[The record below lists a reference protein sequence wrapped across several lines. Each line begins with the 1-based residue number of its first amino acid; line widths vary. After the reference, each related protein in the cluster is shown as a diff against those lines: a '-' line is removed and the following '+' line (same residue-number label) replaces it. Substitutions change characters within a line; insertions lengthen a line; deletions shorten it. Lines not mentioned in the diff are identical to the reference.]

1 MKYIVKKVLT
11 LIITLLIVSLLAF
24 LAFSVIPGDPTT
36 KMLGTEATEEAK
48 AALRAELGLDRPVF
62 VRYIDWLFSF
72 IGGDFGTSYNYN
84 MPVSE
89 MLADKLPITAAL
101 TVMGFALTV
110 IIALPLGLFA
120 GSIKNKA
127 ADTATTAANQV
138 VMSIPAFFIGI
149 MICYLCGNVL
159 KMFVPGMF
167 VSYNE
172 NPAAFVKYLSFAALS
187 IAIPRAA
194 MTIKMLKG
202 SISSEMAKNY
212 VITATSRGNSR
223 VMVLIKHV
231 FKNALVPVISFLAVS
246 LAEIMT
252 GAIIIEQVFTIPGI
266 GRLLLSSISSRDFP
280 VVLAIVVIM
289 ASWIVI
295 INFVADVLYQLIDP
309 RIRIK

>member
-1 MKYIVKKVLT
+1 MKYIIKKVLT

-36 KMLGTEATEEAK
+36 KMLGTEASDEAK
-48 AALRAELGLDRPVF
+48 AQLRAELGLDRPVF
-62 VRYIDWLFSF
+62 IRYIDWLFDF
-72 IGGDFGTSYNYN
+72 IRGDFGTSYSYS
-84 MPVSE
+84 MPVSQ

-101 TVMGFALTV
+101 TVMSFALTV
-110 IIALPLGLFA
+110 VIALPIGLLF
-120 GSIKNKA
+120 GSIRSKGL
-127 ADTATTAANQV
+127 DTAATTANQV

-149 MICYLCGNVL
+149 MVCYLCGNIL

-167 VSYNE
+167 VQYSE
-172 NPAAFVKYLSFAALS
+172 NPSEFVKYLAFASLS

-194 MTIKMLKG
+194 MAIKMLKG
-202 SISSEMAKNY
+202 SIASEMTKNY
-212 VITATSRGNSR
+212 VLTATARGNSR
-223 VMVLIKHV
+223 LSVLIKHV

-280 VVLAIVVIM
+280 VVLAIVVIL

>member
-1 MKYIVKKVLT
+1 MKYIIKKVLT

-36 KMLGTEATEEAK
+36 KMLGTEATDEAK
-48 AALRAELGLDRPVF
+48 AQLRAELGLDRPVF
-62 VRYIDWLFSF
+62 IRYIDWLFNF
-72 IGGDFGTSYNYN
+72 IKGDFGTSYSYS
-84 MPVSE
+84 MPVSQ

-101 TVMGFALTV
+101 TVMSFALTV
-110 IIALPLGLFA
+110 VIALPIGLLF
-120 GSIKNKA
+120 GSIRSKGL
-127 ADTATTAANQV
+127 DTAATAANQV

-149 MICYLCGNVL
+149 MICYLCGNIL

-167 VSYNE
+167 VQYSE
-172 NPAAFVKYLSFAALS
+172 NPAEFVKYLAFASLS

-194 MTIKMLKG
+194 MAIKMLKG
-202 SISSEMAKNY
+202 SISSEMTKNY
-212 VITATSRGNSR
+212 VLTATARGNSR
-223 VMVLIKHV
+223 ISVLIKHV

-280 VVLAIVVIM
+280 VVLAIVVIL

-295 INFVADVLYQLIDP
+295 INFVADILYQLIDP

>member
-1 MKYIVKKVLT
+1 MKFIVKKVLT
-11 LIITLLIVSLLAF
+11 LIITLLTVSLLAF

-36 KMLGTEATEEAK
+36 KILGTEATAEAK
-48 AALRAELGLDRPVF
+48 AELRAELGLDRPVLI
-62 VRYIDWLFSF
+62 RYIDWLLNF
-72 IGGDFGTSYNYN
+72 IKGDFGTSYNYN
-84 MPVSE
+84 MSVKE

-101 TVMGFALTV
+101 AVMSFGFTVLLA
-110 IIALPLGLFA
+110 IPLGLIF
-120 GSIKNKA
+120 GGVKNKA
-127 ADTATTAANQV
+127 LDTASTAANQV
-138 VMSIPAFFIGI
+138 IMSIPAFFIGI
-149 MICYLCGNVL
+149 LICYLCGNVL

-167 VSYNE
+167 ISYKDNVFE
-172 NPAAFVKYLSFAALS
+172 FVKYLSFAALS

-202 SISSEMAKNY
+202 SISSELGKSYVLTAK
-212 VITATSRGNSR
+212 AKGNSR
-223 VMVLIKHV
+223 AMILVRHV

-252 GAIIIEQVFTIPGI
+252 SAIVIEQVFTIPGV

-280 VVLAIVVIM
+280 VVLTIVVIM

-295 INFVADVLYQLIDP
+295 INFLADLVYQAIDP

>member
-1 MKYIVKKVLT
+1 MKFIVKKILT

-36 KMLGTEATEEAK
+36 KILGTEATEEAK

-62 VRYIDWLFSF
+62 IRYIDWLFNF
-72 IGGDFGTSYNYN
+72 VRGDFGKSYNYN
-84 MPVSE
+84 MSVNE

-101 TVMGFALTV
+101 AVMSFAFTIV
-110 IIALPLGLFA
+110 ISIPLGLLF
-120 GSIKNKA
+120 GGIRSKA
-127 ADTATTAANQV
+127 ADTASTAANQV

-149 MICYLCGNVL
+149 MVCYLCGNVL
-159 KMFVPGMF
+159 KIFVPGMF
-167 VSYNE
+167 ISYKE
-172 NPAAFVKYLSFAALS
+172 NALEFVKYLSFAALS
-187 IAIPRAA
+187 IAIPRSA
-194 MTIKMLKG
+194 MAVKMLKG
-202 SISSEMAKNY
+202 SINSELSKNY
-212 VITATSRGNSR
+212 VLTAKAKGNSR
-223 VMVLIKHV
+223 FMILSRHV

-252 GAIIIEQVFTIPGI
+252 SAIVIEQVFTIPGI

-289 ASWIVI
+289 ASWIVV
-295 INFVADVLYQLIDP
+295 INFLADLLYQAIDP